1 MFSMG
6 SNRIFLVENR
16 LSIFFNVEI
25 MEKMFRSTENWAITV
40 TTNSFGIFQNICS
53 IWNKKLSIEFL
64 NAFSIK
70 DRKYDLSR

>member
-6 SNRIFLVENR
+6 RNRVFLVESR

-25 MEKMFRSTENWAITV
+25 MEEMFRSTENLAITV
-40 TTNSFGIFQNICS
+40 TTNSFGIFENIRS

-64 NAFSIK
+64 NASSIK
-70 DRKYDLSR
+70 DRRYDL

>member
-6 SNRIFLVENR
+6 RNRVFLVENR

-25 MEKMFRSTENWAITV
+25 MEEMFRSTENLAITV
-40 TTNSFGIFQNICS
+40 TTNSFGIFENIRS

-64 NAFSIK
+64 NVSSIK
-70 DRKYDLSR
+70 DRRYDL

>member
-6 SNRIFLVENR
+6 RNRVFLVENR

-25 MEKMFRSTENWAITV
+25 MEEMFRSTENLAITV
-40 TTNSFGIFQNICS
+40 TTNFFGIFENIRS

-64 NAFSIK
+64 NVSSIK
-70 DRKYDLSR
+70 DRRYDL